1 MFRKIFYSLFLF
13 SVTFAEKG
21 AHSHSAHLSAEDFSL
36 YWLIPFIG
44 ILLSIAVIPL
54 VNASF
59 GIIIMEKFQHFGE
72 CYS

>member
-44 ILLSIAVIPL
+44 ILLSIAIIPL

-59 GIIIMEKFQHFGE
+59 WHHHYGKVSAFWGVLF
-72 CYS
+72 